1 MSSPRSN
8 QPCFFKRLTTGL
20 AVIATTWGIIVI
32 ALTAHNS
39 STQADAPWDC
49 NRDGTVCN
57 PF

>member
-1 MSSPRSN
+1 MGSVRNNESH
-8 QPCFFKRLTTGL
+8 FFKRLTTGL
-20 AVIATTWGIIVI
+20 AAIAAACGIIAI
-32 ALTAHNS
+32 ALMADNS